1 SVVDADGSGR
11 HRLDGCTGYNLSWSP
26 DGSQITCENDHEGI
40 SVVNADGTGAHVI
53 VPRAA
58 SAPSWSPDGS
68 TIAYVG
74 EDGIYTVRPAGSDLK
89 HLTSHPADFLELP
102 VWSPDS
108 KSIVFVSDEASAL
121 RSDLYLVRAD
131 GSELSR
137 LDRNVVDYRPA
148 WSPDGTLIA
157 YAATLN

>member
-1 SVVDADGSGR
+1 AVVPAAHEAAPSGTKIVYESYSDGDFELYAADPETHAVLKLTDNAVEDSAPTPSPDGTKVAFYSDFGTSVVDADGSGR

-74 EDGIYTVRPAGSDLK
+74 EDGIYTVRPDGSDL
-89 HLTSHPADFLELP
+89 
-102 VWSPDS
+102 
-108 KSIVFVSDEASAL
+108 
-121 RSDLYLVRAD
+121 
-131 GSELSR
+131 
-137 LDRNVVDYRPA
+137 
-148 WSPDGTLIA
+148 
-157 YAATLN
+157 